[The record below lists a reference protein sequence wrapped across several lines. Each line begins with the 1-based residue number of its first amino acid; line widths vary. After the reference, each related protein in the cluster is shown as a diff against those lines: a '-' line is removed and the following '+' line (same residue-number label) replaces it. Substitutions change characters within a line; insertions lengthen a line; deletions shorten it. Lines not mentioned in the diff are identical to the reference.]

1 MKNRRRLWIVL
12 ATVCTFLICAGL
24 CVGLILHRESE
35 LDDIQNEALEELR
48 DHRGEYDEKSIVLY
62 DTNRG
67 EAQALAEKFEAEL
80 RISFDGKFATLTLP
94 GDVTVE
100 DIYSARGNRK
110 YIADMALD
118 YQVKTSEITD
128 AEEEGNG
135 ERLPTRPQYSVSDE
149 DYALQGYLDYLNMKN
164 VWGWTTGYNVT
175 VAVIDTGID
184 TDHPEF
190 AGRISEYSYNATED
204 KIVKDYLLEDGS
216 YDWSLVEDEQ
226 GHGTAVTGVIA
237 ASMNEGKVVGI
248 APSVTIITIKAECDE
263 NGRFAR
269 TSDLV
274 FGLYYAIERDV
285 DVVNMSFGVQS
296 LINPFA
302 EATQL
307 ALDSDVICVAAAGN
321 EGTASLSYP
330 AADPN
335 VFGVGALE
343 ADGWNLASYSNYGEN
358 VNLVAPGTT
367 YTTLMEGKYGTMNG
381 TSLASPVVTGAIA
394 LYLSAN
400 RYQEFL
406 TVEEVLY
413 ASCYDLGDLG
423 CDYYYGYG
431 ALDISALIMEERGT
445 VTFNMMTDELE
456 NTEQLF
462 IRDHT
467 LQNMPEPERLYA
479 IFDGW
484 YYDPYGTEEYNWYTD
499 KFSTD
504 LTLYAKWVNEEDGI
518 PFTYVELEDG
528 TIEIRSYTGHRRYIT
543 IPDMIDGKIV
553 SSIGEEAFKGET
565 RLREVILPK
574 ELKRIRRSAFE
585 GCNNLVHIDLPD
597 TVVEIGEKAF
607 FNNVRLS
614 YVGIGGSSQLASIG
628 NFAFSNCAKLQRFEL
643 PASVVSVN
651 GSAFYGAT
659 NLTAFTVRAG
669 NKNFTAKD
677 GVLFNYTQST
687 LVAYPAGMREEYTIP
702 ATVLTIGDYS
712 FGYMRFAGINL
723 GNVQTIG
730 NFAFAN
736 SELESIVIPDTV
748 TAMGVSAFEK
758 NFYLQSVQLGN
769 GLTAISKYVF
779 YYCTALEQIEIPAN
793 IREIQQGA
801 FANTLGMTSV
811 TFASNSKL
819 TAIGKSAFASSSL
832 SSVAIPA
839 SVISIG
845 DAAFAQ
851 HFLAPLASVTFAE
864 DSQLRTIGGEAFKG
878 TYRLTAIDLPE
889 QLTSLGAF
897 AFMGSGLE
905 QVTIPAS
912 LTSFG
917 AGAFAACHSLTAIT
931 VEEANTVYTDVDGVV
946 YDKAK
951 TTLIEY
957 PAGNTRSDYTVL
969 NTVTALKEDA
979 FYGSWNLYTVYLPES
994 LQEIRREAFFD
1005 CQGLNYIQIPD
1016 NVIQISNHA
1025 FAQCWNLT
1033 SVYLNDTSKLPRIS
1047 YEAFAY
1053 CGLQSFRV
1061 PANVSTMAQGA
1072 FTGCYNLTSFT
1083 FAANSKLESIS
1094 AYMFDGCDNLQSITF
1109 EEGSALTSI
1118 QAHGLEGMRK
1128 LTSVDFGDAKITNI
1142 DNFAFRFCE
1151 SLTRVDLPEG
1161 VTEIGRYAFYYCT
1174 SLNEVS
1180 IPKSVEF
1187 IGRFAFLGTQNL
1199 NVYFASETLPAYL
1212 QEDWDY
1218 GTAGYYLGVTDVITD
1233 GDWKYARLTSGGI
1246 AIIQYNGTETN
1257 IDLTK
1262 LNLGSDI
1269 VNIGGKA
1276 FAYSTVESIVLPETL
1291 VTIQNEAFYH
1301 SALKAISIPASVDF
1315 IGRSAFADTPIETL
1329 TFASNAKLRV
1339 MEQSAFEGTKSLGS
1353 VTLPKSLTT
1362 IGRAIFKNS
1371 GITSLTFENGIGI
1384 TEISEEAFAYTNIT
1398 TVTTPDSVTLL
1409 NHSAFR
1415 ETKQL
1420 KAVDFGNSEG
1430 MMIMSN
1436 VFYHSGLESVHI
1448 PTNVTYVG
1456 EYAFVALTNLQN
1468 FTVDADHPQY
1478 RAIDGLL
1485 VTKDGRKLIAAPAGR
1500 EGTLTVPA
1508 GIEVIGFGAFE
1519 ESKLTK
1525 INFLD
1530 DANILSFGYRAFYGS
1545 AITEMHVPASVVAI
1559 DYYAFATCENL
1570 TKVTFAEDNQLRGI
1584 YEGAFYACPNLYDVT
1599 LPDAIVEISDFA
1611 FYGCKKIDKLPIS
1624 NTSTIKGIYDYAFAY
1639 TGLDGDFT
1647 TPETL
1652 IDIGAYAFM
1661 GNKFTS
1667 VTVPDTNAYDLVIGI
1682 GAFEE
1687 CNNLEEITLP
1697 FIGASFEDPDYTWF
1711 GYIFGAGGYEANS
1724 TYVPDSLKKVTITE
1738 GISFVGTG
1746 AFWCIDTIEEIDVPH
1761 SVTFLYDYA
1770 FGGTVAK
1777 YELTNTISVEENRL
1791 RSWGRSDKYYY
1802 MPYFGHGISGN
1813 LKLAEGIISIGS
1825 EAFHSCASLM
1835 SIEIPSSVTEI
1846 AYAAFDNC
1854 QSFTSI
1860 KIPSSVTTIGDY
1872 AFSACTSLTSI
1883 EIPSSVT
1890 TIGSYVFQVCERL
1903 TSIEIPLGVTSI
1915 GYGAFSGCTSLASIE
1930 IPSSVTSIAQY
1941 AFAGCTGLM
1950 SVHITDLT
1958 SWCVTEFDPFS
1969 ANPLSYGGNLYLN
1982 DKLVT
1987 ELVIPEGITSIG
1999 VGTFQGCTSLTSV
2012 EIPSSVTEIGNYA
2025 FEGCTSLH
2033 QVVNHSN
2040 LTLTLGSSDN
2050 GYLTYY
2056 AKLIINRD
2064 GSKTYITEDSDFT
2077 YIDTADGFLF
2087 TCENGTYRLI
2097 TYFGGENTVTLPTD
2111 INGKPYEIYKMTG
2124 VENVIIPSGVTSIG
2138 NYAFEDCKSLRSI
2151 EIPSSVTSIGD
2162 YAFGGCVSLT
2172 SVGIPSS
2179 VTTIGDYA
2187 FSNCTSL
2194 AGIEIPYGVTLIGQ
2208 YVFSDCVS
2216 LTSVEIP
2223 SSMTSI
2229 EDHAF
2234 SGCWSLTNIEIPS
2247 SVTAIG
2253 SEAFRECKSLTNI
2266 EIPSSVTSLGS
2277 GAFVWCA
2284 NLTNVTFGENSQLS
2298 TIGPGVFSYCTSLT
2312 SIEIPSS
2319 VTSIEINAFN
2329 CCTGLTSIEIPASVI
2344 SIGFEVFYECTSLT
2358 NVTFEEN
2365 SHLTTI
2371 EPCAFSGCT
2380 RLKSVTFGKN
2390 SQLPAI
2396 GPSAFSYC
2404 TGLVSIEIPSSV
2416 TEIGDNAFSN
2426 CKSLTSIKISSSV
2439 TKIGGSAFSEC
2450 TSLTNVIFEENSHLI
2465 TIGAGAFGSCR
2476 SLANIKIPA
2485 SVNSIDMYAFSD
2497 CTSLTSIE
2505 IPSGVDFIGRCAF
2518 SGCPITKFVVD
2529 EANEHFT
2536 VIDNVVYNK
2545 DITAIVVVPEA
2556 VTKFVIP
2563 KTVTDISWAFYGNKN
2578 IQFISFEAGT
2588 VITSIGDCAFS
2599 HCMSLTSIEIPSSVT
2614 SIGTEAL
2621 LGCTSLTSIE
2631 IPSSM
2636 TSIGTDAF
2644 LGCTGL
2650 YQVVNHSNLVLTIG
2664 SSDNGYLACYA
2675 KLIINKDGSKT
2686 YKADESGIA
2695 YIDTADGF
2703 LFACENGKYR
2713 LIAYLGGESTVTLP
2727 TDINGNPYE
2736 IYRMRG
2742 VINVIIPSGMT
2753 SIGNYAF
2760 EGCKSLRSIKLTS
2773 SVTGISSTAFNDIA
2787 YYNDPYKWEN
2797 GALCI
2802 GDLLIKVREDVE
2814 YLVRPEIKFIVED
2827 ALEGCYKLK
2836 HLTIGGENA
2845 GILSDLTNLETL
2857 IITEMP
2863 GRVIDYFGGV
2873 ENLPI
2878 TLKNIVLV
2886 DGVGMNSNAFR
2897 GITGITIYVEADEKD
2912 VRWDENFPG
2921 WNAGNRVVYGD
2932 RWINTT
2938 FYDTNGN
2945 IVFREIFTTSQVI
2958 RLPQIP
2964 LPEAEEGYV
2973 FVVDGWDLD
2982 GDGIADVIPATSTI
2996 DINAHPI
3003 IKKEQKTY
3011 KIVFYAEDGKTVIAS
3026 FNLAHGAAIT
3036 PPEVVDKQGYIT
3048 NGWIGY
3054 YEGLT
3059 ATRNREYIL
3068 NRSHIGGDHTYGEP
3082 VWVAPTCTEKGYNKH
3097 TCTVCGEWYTTD
3109 EVEPLGHSYTETRQE
3124 PDCLTDGSVTYHCN
3138 TCGDEYTEI
3147 LPAEGHAYTSKLIKD
3162 STCTKLGEMQFT
3174 CTVCGDKQTEPIA
3187 LKAHDYQKKYASK
3200 WWFQWLIE
3208 HILNIFFGYEGSNP
3222 YYFECVDCGHIQ
3234 TAAESAGSGSAS
3246 VKDVCEHQLSDW
3258 TLINEA
3264 SCAGYATE
3272 GRICSIC
3279 DQVVEARTSGE
3290 LGEHISSEA
3299 VVENRVEPDCENNGS
3314 YDSVVYCSICK
3325 EKLSREAKVIAKLGH
3340 TNAIPVVENR
3350 IEATCT
3356 TDGSYDSV
3364 TYCSVCQAEIYR
3376 ETKVIAKLGHNQS
3389 IEWIVDVKPTC
3400 ITAGS
3405 MSHHCTRCDDKAD
3418 VTEISA
3424 TGHTFGNWTQTQAP
3438 TCTEKGSERREC
3450 ANCDRFEERQVDA
3463 LGHND
3468 TSIVTSPT
3476 CTEKGYT
3483 THGCT
3488 RCNEGKYVD
3497 SYVDALG
3504 HSFTNY
3510 VSNND
3515 ATYTEDGTKT
3525 AKCDRCNEK
3534 NTITDEGSALGMAQ
3548 KFRDEMAELSQ
3559 NADTETTYGELY
3571 AVLQTYTSLSAKEK
3585 EDVAKEFATLQQ
3597 MINAYNTKAQTAN
3610 NELADATE
3618 IAFGPIAATSFTFLA
3633 ALWFLLRKKFLV

>member
-553 SSIGEEAFKGET
+553 SSIGEEAFKSET

-597 TVVEIGEKAF
+597 TVIEIGEKAF
-607 FNNVRLS
+607 YNNVRLS
-614 YVGIGGSSQLASIG
+614 YVGIGGNSQLESIG

-651 GSAFYGAT
+651 GSAFYGAI

-687 LVAYPAGMREEYTIP
+687 LVAYPAGLRTEYTIP
-702 ATVLTIGDYS
+702 ATVLTIGDYA

-730 NFAFAN
+730 NYSFAN

-748 TAMGVSAFEK
+748 TAMGVSAFEA
-758 NFYLQSVQLGN
+758 NFYLRSVQLGN
-769 GLTAISKYVF
+769 GLTAISKYAF
-779 YYCTALEQIEIPAN
+779 SNCTALEQITIPAN
-793 IREIQQGA
+793 IREIQSGA

-864 DSQLRTIGGEAFKG
+864 DSQLRTIGEEAFKG
-878 TYRLTAIDLPE
+878 TYRLKSIDLPE

-1109 EEGSALTSI
+1109 EEGSALSSI

-1233 GDWKYARLTSGGI
+1233 GDWKYAKLTSGDI
-1246 AIIQYNGTETN
+1246 AIIQYNGTETS

-1262 LNLGSDI
+1262 LNLGGDI
-1269 VNIGGKA
+1269 VNIGGEA

-1315 IGRSAFADTPIETL
+1315 IGRSAFGDTPIETL
-1329 TFASNAKLRV
+1329 TFANNAKLRV

-1371 GITSLTFENGIGI
+1371 GITSLTFEDGIGI
-1384 TEISEEAFAYTNIT
+1384 NEISEEAFAYSNIT
-1398 TVTTPDSVTLL
+1398 TVTIPDSVTLL

-1525 INFLD
+1525 INFLE

-1584 YEGAFYACPNLYDVT
+1584 YEGAFYACPNLYDIT

-1611 FYGCKKIDKLPIS
+1611 FYGCKKIDKLPVS
-1624 NTSTIKGIYDYAFAY
+1624 DTSTIKGIYDYAFAY
-1639 TGLDGDFT
+1639 TGLEGDFT

-1682 GAFEE
+1682 GAFEG

-1738 GISFVGTG
+1738 GISVIGFGAFYELNNLRSIDIPYSVTTLYPTAFFNTPAVHEFRNTMHFVDKYGVAVSTLTSDYIDGQIGVCLPDGAGAYIGTG
-1746 AFWCIDTIEEIDVPH
+1746 ISGHLIISNEI
-1761 SVTFLYDYA
+1761 TRI
-1770 FGGTVAK
+1770 GTVAFNGCENLTRVTLPEGLTSIGRGAFSSCISLTEITIPQSVTVIEDDAFPHSTYSHESGKLFVIYNNSNLNLSFGSKEHGYVSYNAKLIVDKNGNEFYRDDESGFEYIDTNDGFRFMKEYGK
-1777 YELTNTISVEENRL
+1777 YTLIEYFGNEKNVTLPADINGELYDIYLMRGVSDVVIPKGISTINSNAFTRCNTLVSISIADSVE
-1791 RSWGRSDKYYY
+1791 
-1802 MPYFGHGISGN
+1802 
-1813 LKLAEGIISIGS
+1813 SIGDT
-1825 EAFHSCASLM
+1825 AFAFCNNLETITFGNDSQLKSLGERAFYSCESLTA
-1835 SIEIPSSVTEI
+1835 IEIPKKVTSLPEAVFSFCYSLEQVILPEQSQSIGHEAFFRCESLESIYIPKNVNYIEPGAFSLCYFDEFIIDPNNQYLVEEGGVVYSKDITKIFFALNGVKEVIIPASVTDIGGAFQYHTTLEKVRFAEGGRLTEI
-1846 AYAAFDNC
+1846 GDFAFDC
-1854 QSFTSI
+1854 CEKLS
-1860 KIPSSVTTIGDY
+1860 D
-1872 AFSACTSLTSI
+1872 I
-1883 EIPSSVT
+1883 EIPN
-1890 TIGSYVFQVCERL
+1890 TIVNIGYVAFQGCAIE
-1903 TSIEIPLGVTSI
+1903 TIEIPESVEYI
-1915 GYGAFSGCTSLASIE
+1915 AYGAFNLCTHLTTVTILNDDIE
-1930 IPSSVTSIAQY
+1930 IDQDAFMQCFSLTTFISDRYKFIDGAAAGLYDTWTTPILNGVVYSSDGKTI
-1941 AFAGCTGLM
+1941 
-1950 SVHITDLT
+1950 I
-1958 SWCVTEFDPFS
+1958 S
-1969 ANPLSYGGNLYLN
+1969 ADRSYLFNH
-1982 DKLVT
+1982 
-1987 ELVIPEGITSIG
+1987 LVIPEGVTTIQANAFNACYG
-1999 VGTFQGCTSLTSV
+1999 LYSV
-2012 EIPSSVTEIGNYA
+2012 TIPSSASAVAYDAFSACDNLYIIYNNSDIEIS
-2025 FEGCTSLH
+2025 FEMF
-2033 QVVNHSN
+2033 SN
-2040 LTLTLGSSDN
+2040 LKVIVDKYGN
-2050 GYLTYY
+2050 
-2056 AKLIINRD
+2056 
-2064 GSKTYITEDSDFT
+2064 KTYQGDLDFE
-2077 YIDTADGFLF
+2077 YIETTDGFKFKKEQGVYKLVAYLGA
-2087 TCENGTYRLI
+2087 E
-2097 TYFGGENTVTLPTD
+2097 ETVTLPTE
-2111 INGKPYEIYKMTG
+2111 INGCSYEIYSLNGIK
-2124 VENVIIPSGVTSIG
+2124 NVIIPGELTH
-2138 NYAFEDCKSLRSI
+2138 
-2151 EIPSSVTSIGD
+2151 IPDV
-2162 YAFGGCVSLT
+2162 C
-2172 SVGIPSS
+2172 
-2179 VTTIGDYA
+2179 
-2187 FSNCTSL
+2187 
-2194 AGIEIPYGVTLIGQ
+2194 
-2208 YVFSDCVS
+2208 
-2216 LTSVEIP
+2216 
-2223 SSMTSI
+2223 
-2229 EDHAF
+2229 
-2234 SGCWSLTNIEIPS
+2234 
-2247 SVTAIG
+2247 IG
-2253 SEAFRECKSLTNI
+2253 SKE
-2266 EIPSSVTSLGS
+2266 
-2277 GAFVWCA
+2277 
-2284 NLTNVTFGENSQLS
+2284 
-2298 TIGPGVFSYCTSLT
+2298 
-2312 SIEIPSS
+2312 
-2319 VTSIEINAFN
+2319 
-2329 CCTGLTSIEIPASVI
+2329 
-2344 SIGFEVFYECTSLT
+2344 
-2358 NVTFEEN
+2358 
-2365 SHLTTI
+2365 
-2371 EPCAFSGCT
+2371 
-2380 RLKSVTFGKN
+2380 LKSVIICDG
-2390 SQLPAI
+2390 
-2396 GPSAFSYC
+2396 
-2404 TGLVSIEIPSSV
+2404 
-2416 TEIGDNAFSN
+2416 
-2426 CKSLTSIKISSSV
+2426 
-2439 TKIGGSAFSEC
+2439 
-2450 TSLTNVIFEENSHLI
+2450 
-2465 TIGAGAFGSCR
+2465 
-2476 SLANIKIPA
+2476 
-2485 SVNSIDMYAFSD
+2485 
-2497 CTSLTSIE
+2497 
-2505 IPSGVDFIGRCAF
+2505 
-2518 SGCPITKFVVD
+2518 
-2529 EANEHFT
+2529 
-2536 VIDNVVYNK
+2536 
-2545 DITAIVVVPEA
+2545 
-2556 VTKFVIP
+2556 
-2563 KTVTDISWAFYGNKN
+2563 
-2578 IQFISFEAGT
+2578 
-2588 VITSIGDCAFS
+2588 ITSIGWASFAGCYNLESVKIPDSVQSISEYAFDG
-2599 HCMSLTSIEIPSSVT
+2599 CNSLTEI
-2614 SIGTEAL
+2614 I
-2621 LGCTSLTSIE
+2621 LG
-2631 IPSSM
+2631 
-2636 TSIGTDAF
+2636 
-2644 LGCTGL
+2644 
-2650 YQVVNHSNLVLTIG
+2650 
-2664 SSDNGYLACYA
+2664 
-2675 KLIINKDGSKT
+2675 DGVR
-2686 YKADESGIA
+2686 GIA
-2695 YIDTADGF
+2695 GT
-2703 LFACENGKYR
+2703 
-2713 LIAYLGGESTVTLP
+2713 
-2727 TDINGNPYE
+2727 
-2736 IYRMRG
+2736 
-2742 VINVIIPSGMT
+2742 
-2753 SIGNYAF
+2753 AF
-2760 EGCKSLRSIKLTS
+2760 EA
-2773 SVTGISSTAFNDIA
+2773 TG
-2787 YYNDPYKWEN
+2787 YYNDLDNWQD
-2797 GALCI
+2797 GALYI
-2802 GDLLIKVREDVE
+2802 GNHLIKVREDAE
-2814 YLVRPEIKFIVED
+2814 YLVVRPNTKSVAYLAF
-2827 ALEGCYKLK
+2827 EGCYKLK
-2836 HLTIGGENA
+2836 HLTIGGDLPSA
-2845 GILSDLTNLETL
+2845 LGDYLTNLETL
-2857 IITEMP
+2857 VLTDVP
-2863 GRVIDYFGGV
+2863 RWVNNYFWNV
-2873 ENLPI
+2873 PI
-2878 TLKNIVLV
+2878 TLKNIVLA
-2886 DGVGMNSNAFR
+2886 DGVGMNNNAFS
-2897 GITGITIYVEADEKD
+2897 GITGITIYVEANEKD

-2921 WNAGNRVVYGD
+2921 WSAGNRVVYGD
-2932 RWINTT
+2932 GWINAT

-2945 IVFREIFTTSQVI
+2945 LVSSEIFTTSQVI

-2964 LPEAEEGYV
+2964 LPEAEEGYSY
-2973 FVVDGWDLD
+2973 VVGGWDLD
-2982 GDGIADVIPATSTI
+2982 GDGIADAVPATSTI

-3036 PPEVVDKQGYIT
+3036 PPEVADKQGYIT
-3048 NGWIGY
+3048 DGWIGY
-3054 YEGLT
+3054 YDGLT
-3059 ATRNREYIL
+3059 ATRNTEFIL
-3068 NRSHIGGDHTYGEP
+3068 NRTHIGGDHTYGEP
-3082 VWVAPTCTEKGYNKH
+3082 DWVAPTCTEKGYNKH
-3097 TCTVCGEWYTTD
+3097 ICSVCGEWYATD
-3109 EVEPLGHSYTETRQE
+3109 EVEPLGHSYTENRIE
-3124 PDCLTDGSVTYHCN
+3124 PNCLTDGSVTYHCN
-3138 TCGDEYTEI
+3138 TCGDEYIEI

-3162 STCTKLGEMQFT
+3162 STCTKLGEIQFT
-3174 CTVCGDKQTEPIA
+3174 CTVCGDKQTESIA

-3200 WWFQWLIE
+3200 WWLQWLIE
-3208 HILNIFFGYEGSNP
+3208 HILNIFFGYEGDNP

-3234 TAAESAGSGSAS
+3234 TAAEQAGSGSVS

-3258 TLINEA
+3258 TKINDA
-3264 SCAGYATE
+3264 SCLGYATE

-3279 DQVVEARTSGE
+3279 NQVVEARTSGE
-3290 LGEHISSEA
+3290 LGEHIPGEA

-3314 YDSVVYCSICK
+3314 YDSVVYCVTCK
-3325 EKLSREAKVIAKLGH
+3325 EELSRETKVVGKLGH
-3340 TNAIPVVENR
+3340 NYSAEWTVDTEPTCTTAGSKSHHCTRCDDKADITEIPATGHSWGDWYETQAPTCTATGIDERECSVCHEKETRTTAALGHTSAVPVVENKVD
-3350 IEATCT
+3350 ATCT
-3356 TDGSYDSV
+3356 NDGSYDSV
-3364 TYCSVCQAEIYR
+3364 TYCSVCKAEISR
-3376 ETKVIAKLGHNQS
+3376 ETKIINKLGHDYS
-3389 IEWIVDVKPTC
+3389 IEWTVDVESTC
-3400 ITAGS
+3400 TAEGS
-3405 MSHHCTRCDDKAD
+3405 KSHHCTRCDYKAD
-3418 VTEISA
+3418 VTEIPA
-3424 TGHTFGNWTQTQAP
+3424 TSHSWSDWYETQAP
-3438 TCTEKGSERREC
+3438 TCTEKGGERRAC
-3450 ANCDRFEERQVDA
+3450 ANCDRFEERQ
-3463 LGHND
+3463 
-3468 TSIVTSPT
+3468 
-3476 CTEKGYT
+3476 
-3483 THGCT
+3483 
-3488 RCNEGKYVD
+3488 
-3497 SYVDALG
+3497 VDALG

-3559 NADTETTYGELY
+3559 NADAETTYGELY
-3571 AVLQTYTSLSAKEK
+3571 AVLQTYASLSAKEK

-3597 MINAYNTKAQTAN
+3597 MINVYNAKAQTAN
-3610 NELADATE
+3610 NELAEATE
-3618 IAFGPIAATSFTFLA
+3618 IAFGPIAVTSFAFLA